1 MMRISSLVCLIVFAE
16 WTASQQEVDEEL
28 WEQDWDD
35 DVGALDDAF
44 SRRLKAEL
52 NGMQTS

>member
-1 MMRISSLVCLIVFAE
+1 MMGISSLVYLVVFAE

>member
-1 MMRISSLVCLIVFAE
+1 MRISSLVCLIVFAE

>member
-1 MMRISSLVCLIVFAE
+1 MMGISSLVCLVVFAE

>member
-1 MMRISSLVCLIVFAE
+1 MVLFAE

-44 SRRLKAEL
+44 SKRLKAEL